1 MRIAIIGTGNV
12 GTHFFKALNGN
23 PEHFVSLI
31 NSRNLEGLTP
41 EFDLILLSVSDSV
54 LKDVAEAV
62 AGKMA
67 GHDPIVAHTA
77 GSVPM
82 EILRPFFKN
91 YGVFYPLQTFSK
103 EIEIADYRE
112 IPIFIEG
119 NSPII
124 VEKLREFAADFFDR
138 QYILDSNKREK
149 LHLASVFACNFSNAM
164 YGIAEEILQENGLPF
179 QVLLP
184 LISQTAD
191 KVRRISPFH
200 AQTGPARRGD
210 TSVMDKHLSSLSDD
224 SMKRDIYKALSELLL
239 KKYQNEQNRL

>member
-12 GTHFFKALNGN
+12 GTHLFKALSGN
-23 PEHFVSLI
+23 SEYSVRLI

-62 AGKMA
+62 AGKVA
-67 GHDPIVAHTA
+67 GHDPIVVHTA

-82 EILRPFFKN
+82 EVLKPFFKN

-119 NSPII
+119 KSPII
-124 VEKLREFAADFFDR
+124 VEKLRGVAADFFDR

-164 YGIAEEILQENGLPF
+164 YGIAEDILNENGLPF

-191 KVRRISPFH
+191 KVRRISPYQ

-210 TSVMDKHLSSLSDD
+210 TLVMDKHLSSLSDD